1 MTSAATLID
10 RVRRELA
17 AAGHPDRAPAMQ
29 RYMKS
34 DMPYHGVPMPEVRRI
49 CRVVFAE
56 HALDSPSTLEAAVS
70 RLFLEA
76 SHREERYAAIQLAE
90 HRLYRTYQT
99 PDRIPLYRTLIAAG
113 AWWDTVDE
121 IAGNLVGPIL
131 ASYPRDVRPTV
142 VGWVTDADLWLRRTA
157 IIAQLGAKEQ
167 TDLELLT
174 YAIEAN
180 IGDTDFFIRKA
191 IGWALRQYA
200 RVDPDWVRAF
210 VAEHELSGLSRREAL
225 KRIGPASP

>member
-1 MTSAATLID
+1 MSTATLID

-17 AAGHPDRAPAMQ
+17 AAGDPKRAPAMQ

-49 CRVVFAE
+49 CRVIFAQ
-56 HALDSPSTLEAAVS
+56 HPLDSASTLEAAVS
-70 RLFLEA
+70 QLFLEA

-90 HRLYRTYQT
+90 HRLYRPYQT
-99 PDRIPLYRTLIAAG
+99 ADRIPLYRNLIVAG

-131 ASYPRDVRPTV
+131 AAHPSEVRLTV
-142 VGWVTDADLWLRRTA
+142 VGWATDEDLWLRRTA

-167 TDLELLT
+167 TDLALLT

-200 RVDPDWVRAF
+200 RVDPDWVRDF
-210 VAEHELSGLSRREAL
+210 VADHETQLSGLSRREAL
-225 KRIGPASP
+225 KRIGS